1 MKKFVSMLAVML
13 LMVAMCFAFAACSS
27 DETTDPGDDQNVTSN
42 EDGFKVGAIYTNSK
56 NDTAGYTF
64 KHHQGITTAMENLGL
79 DPETDLVIVDEVE
92 EDY

>member
-1 MKKFVSMLAVML
+1 MTIREISLILNRIPLVIFNCTNICLLYTSML

-42 EDGFKVGAIYTNSK
+42 EDGFKVGAIYINSK

-64 KHHQGITTAMENLGL
+64 KQDVYKRQRL
-79 DPETDLVIVDEVE
+79 
-92 EDY
+92 

>member
-42 EDGFKVGAIYTNSK
+42 EDGFKVGAIYTVS
-56 NDTAGYTF
+56 YT
-64 KHHQGITTAMENLGL
+64 HL
-79 DPETDLVIVDEVE
+79 DVYKRQLHA
-92 EDY
+92 